1 MKSKDVSKFDIDW
14 QVFRVSLKKLTTNID
29 KAEASAEYLMEHPN
43 RADRER
49 ILNYLQGLAIAYR
62 GQERKDVEDIAESL
76 SELPVSDEN
85 KINVDFSKYDKK
97 TLLGVARDLMSRT
110 VKWLKKGYRHE
121 EQISFLKSLL
131 KYIGATNIEDEL
143 DDQILLSKTVPNTHK
158 FLF

>member
-1 MKSKDVSKFDIDW
+1 LKSKDVSKFDIDW